1 MLANEPISTLMW
13 KLSLPA
19 SVGMLVNALYNIV
32 DTIYIGHG
40 VGAMGIAGLSIAFP
54 VQMILGGTGAM
65 LGMGAASV
73 ISRNLGAKNYK
84 RAEVAFGNNLFLIAL
99 LGSLISLIGTLFT
112 GTILRTFGAT
122 DSILPY
128 AMDYMSVIFLGAPL
142 IIFSM
147 SMNNVIRS
155 EGAAKIAMLS
165 MIIGA
170 VGNIILDPFFIFVL
184 DLGIRGAAMA
194 TVLSRLLVIGW
205 VFFYYS
211 SGKSVLFF
219 SVKYLKPVPGIMK
232 EILLIGFPAML
243 RHGSTSFVFGM
254 VNQLAGFYGGDT
266 AIAIFG
272 ILNRVVM
279 FGGMPM
285 VGISQGMQPILGY
298 SYGAG
303 YFHRAREVIKKSAII
318 ATSFSI
324 LITLLLF
331 LFPEAVITLFTSDP
345 GLLEKGPVA
354 MRMMT
359 CGFFVIGFQMIGGTL
374 FQAIGKALPS
384 FVLNTSRQIL
394 LLIPVL
400 LILPRY
406 LGINGVWLSFPI
418 SDILSTVITFM
429 VVLPEMER
437 LKNAELAVG
446 GEI

>member
-1 MLANEPISTLMW
+1 LNKEREKMLANEPISTLIW

-194 TVLSRLLVIGW
+194 TVLSRLLVIG
-205 VFFYYS
+205 
-211 SGKSVLFF
+211 
-219 SVKYLKPVPGIMK
+219 
-232 EILLIGFPAML
+232 
-243 RHGSTSFVFGM
+243 
-254 VNQLAGFYGGDT
+254 
-266 AIAIFG
+266 
-272 ILNRVVM
+272 
-279 FGGMPM
+279 
-285 VGISQGMQPILGY
+285 
-298 SYGAG
+298 
-303 YFHRAREVIKKSAII
+303 
-318 ATSFSI
+318 
-324 LITLLLF
+324 
-331 LFPEAVITLFTSDP
+331 
-345 GLLEKGPVA
+345 
-354 MRMMT
+354 
-359 CGFFVIGFQMIGGTL
+359 
-374 FQAIGKALPS
+374 
-384 FVLNTSRQIL
+384 
-394 LLIPVL
+394 
-400 LILPRY
+400 
-406 LGINGVWLSFPI
+406 
-418 SDILSTVITFM
+418 
-429 VVLPEMER
+429 
-437 LKNAELAVG
+437 
-446 GEI
+446 